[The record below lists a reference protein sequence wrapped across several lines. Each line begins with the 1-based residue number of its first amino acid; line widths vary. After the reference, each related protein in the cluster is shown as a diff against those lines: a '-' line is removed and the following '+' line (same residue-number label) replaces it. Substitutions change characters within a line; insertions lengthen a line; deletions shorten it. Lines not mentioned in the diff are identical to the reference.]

1 METNTML
8 KATCR
13 GDTVDYQVLFNLAIG
28 AVSVT
33 GGWVLS
39 RVYHSLDRLDEDVR
53 KIPMNY
59 VQKDDFKTAVA
70 DIKNDIR
77 TGFAQVDRTLNSL
90 FDRVNE
96 KADKS

>member
-1 METNTML
+1 M
-8 KATCR
+8 
-13 GDTVDYQVLFNLAIG
+13 DYQVLFNIAYGLAGIF
-28 AVSVT
+28 
-33 GGWVLS
+33 GGYVLN
-39 RVYHSLDRLDEDVR
+39 RVYSSLDRLDDDVR
-53 KIPMNY
+53 KIPLNY

-96 KADKS
+96 KADKP